1 MCKGGKQI
9 KYFIEC
15 KIFENW
21 CVVVYYD
28 MIWYDMVFV
37 CVGVG
42 AGVGFVFYDMVF
54 VLCCGVV

>member
-1 MCKGGKQI
+1 
-9 KYFIEC
+9 
-15 KIFENW
+15 
-21 CVVVYYD
+21 

-37 CVGVG
+37 CVCVG